1 MSIHLENLMK
11 IVITLT
17 YFQMDVGVQLFQ
29 LVRHAVRLDAGQL
42 GQKKHSERLFYMAIH
57 PQSQRAMSEHA
68 ADWHLDKTES
78 CWKRRHC

>member
-1 MSIHLENLMK
+1 MPICLENLIK
-11 IVITLT
+11 IGIILT

-57 PQSQRAMSEHA
+57 PQSQRATSDHA

-78 CWKRRHC
+78 SRKRRHC